1 VKTGGRKR
9 GTQNKTTSLLKDAV
23 LRAAEVQGDKISKD
37 KKYPGL
43 VKYLVF
49 LAAEYPGPFS
59 SLLGRVL
66 PTQIGG
72 VTDEGDAVNIQIVFS
87 DEKPIKTIEQT
98 EPLEIEFS
106 DG

>member
-1 VKTGGRKR
+1 
-9 GTQNKTTSLLKDAV
+9 V

-72 VTDEGDAVNIQIVFS
+72 VTDEGDGGVNIQVVFTN
-87 DEKPIKTIEQT
+87 EKPMKTIEHE